1 MKKITF
7 LAILLFAVAIQ
18 SVTAQRLK
26 SITSPNGNVE
36 VTVFSSTWGVPG
48 YSVKV
53 NGDTLINDSQL
64 GLRYSG
70 SEITGHSIEKINYK
84 WERTDSLT
92 QTKYNEM
99 LVSFDQPYKGKFKV
113 CVRAYDNGFAF
124 NQTYSLDSA
133 EKTFLQDDNTMIYF
147 APKAELINGE
157 CVVPVDSVKSQ
168 PFPIDVKLED
178 GRVITISADSL
189 KGYPQMELNAYTE
202 VSNMLQVDLKAMYE
216 GNEIIKAVLPP
227 TFSTPFIKLEIK

>member
-1 MKKITF
+1 M
-7 LAILLFAVAIQ
+7 
-18 SVTAQRLK
+18 
-26 SITSPNGNVE
+26 E

-113 CVRAYDNGFAF
+113 
-124 NQTYSLDSA
+124 
-133 EKTFLQDDNTMIYF
+133 
-147 APKAELINGE
+147 
-157 CVVPVDSVKSQ
+157 
-168 PFPIDVKLED
+168 
-178 GRVITISADSL
+178 
-189 KGYPQMELNAYTE
+189 
-202 VSNMLQVDLKAMYE
+202 
-216 GNEIIKAVLPP
+216 
-227 TFSTPFIKLEIK
+227 